1 MDRSAKIVVA
11 VLVIAVGAFFLY
23 TKLATWHKQKVETA
37 VNQDQELWQKKT
49 DQLEKEVASLQNEL
63 AVVKGQKVPD
73 DKLAQVLG
81 EDQKSPRLSEE
92 KEKLATVVAEIK
104 KLAGVVKDEKKLAEV
119 LGNDKKLA
127 ELMGEDQKLVKILRE
142 EQQLAA
148 ILRDEKKLTAILR
161 DENKLAEILAEEEKN
176 DVNKNGIVKKKIP
189 TGGMQPGEAD
199 IERQIMSF
207 FSYLDEQPYVQAYN
221 FEGGTYLQYQIAV
234 NKLSANP
241 PIVVG
246 EMQSL
251 YSMVRNVAHFYRI
264 MGKKPIFLTRQIL
277 QNEADVME
285 SVMKT
290 FYRWYTMDDNPQAA
304 MGGRPSPAT
313 MYEYAGFLL
322 NTLGGRSYLLRRS
335 PRIRALTT
343 YYCVLAID
351 KANEEE
357 LNSKGIDIRPYIQ
370 SSLLEIKNQ
379 IGLIYQKEYIAKL
392 NEIILKY

>member
-1 MDRSAKIVVA
+1 
-11 VLVIAVGAFFLY
+11 
-23 TKLATWHKQKVETA
+23 
-37 VNQDQELWQKKT
+37 
-49 DQLEKEVASLQNEL
+49 
-63 AVVKGQKVPD
+63 
-73 DKLAQVLG
+73 
-81 EDQKSPRLSEE
+81 
-92 KEKLATVVAEIK
+92 
-104 KLAGVVKDEKKLAEV
+104 V